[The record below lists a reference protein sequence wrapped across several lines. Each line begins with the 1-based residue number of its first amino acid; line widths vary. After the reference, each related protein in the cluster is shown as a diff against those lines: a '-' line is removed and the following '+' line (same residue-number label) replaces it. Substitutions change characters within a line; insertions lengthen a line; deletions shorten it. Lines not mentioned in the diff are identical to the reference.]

1 MKCPMCHVE
10 NSAGAFCAS
19 CGWKLEGAAAQT
31 QSAGQGALASGN
43 REAEAYLSLQSSEA
57 AVLAAASRIYAA
69 QIVANHVTSEN
80 EAEVATNSVT
90 MAMRMA
96 IMTDRRLQSD
106 DEEG

>member
-1 MKCPMCHVE
+1 MCHVE
-10 NSAGAFCAS
+10 NAAGPFCAS
-19 CGWKLEGAAAQT
+19 CGWKLEAATPQT
-31 QSAGQGALASGN
+31 LAAGQGALASGD

-69 QIVANHVTSEN
+69 HIVADHVTSEN
-80 EAEVATNSVT
+80 EADLATNSVT